1 MFTRHGRQ
9 GFWFENYG
17 FENLQLIAG
26 RYGNGGALEGWSY
39 EEVLHVCLEGYSAIV
54 VENFLVELAI
64 GHGEKLTE
72 EEGRT
77 LGFFVGEE
85 LGVELEVLVYFDDSL
100 LRLSGE
106 RTSKGLISAS
116 ENLLYDVVDPC
127 D

>member
-1 MFTRHGRQ
+1 M
-9 GFWFENYG
+9 
-17 FENLQLIAG
+17 
-26 RYGNGGALEGWSY
+26 EGWSY
-39 EEVLHVCLEGYSAIV
+39 EEVLHVCLEGYGAIV

-64 GHGEKLTE
+64 GHGEELTE
-72 EEGRT
+72 EEGRS

-85 LGVELEVLVYFDDSL
+85 LGVELEVFVYFDDGL
-100 LRLSGE
+100 FRLSGE